1 MRKLIALLALLAASL
16 AWVGPGVAQ
25 LGGPPARPDIK
36 VDLLVGGHDQLD
48 PGAVWL
54 GVRVRLG
61 PGWKTYWRSPGDSGL
76 PSEFDW
82 SKSTNLDKAE
92 ALWPAPHRMEILG
105 VETIGYT
112 DEVVFPVKARLRDPS
127 ASSRVSLDLALYACS
142 TICVRDEHALTAVVA
157 PGPARLDE
165 QAIIDAWRRRVPAAT
180 SDALSISL
188 IRLTDATPPELEVVA
203 KASSSFRAPDLFVE
217 SDPPVFG
224 AKPRIAFG
232 SAGSATFTVKLD
244 GERLENLS
252 NRPLRVTLVDGERS
266 IEASSGD
273 LGAVSSAAP
282 PSQPAA
288 SEQSLWLMLGIAL
301 VGGFILNLMPCVFP
315 VLSLKL
321 LAFVGRDGGQVR
333 RIQAGFA
340 ASAAGIVASFLVL
353 ASAMVILRSF
363 GATVGWGIQF
373 QQPVFLAAM
382 AAVLTLFAA
391 NLLGAF
397 EVILPSRVAGALDGA
412 GRSDSLAG
420 HFGSGFVAT
429 LLATPCSA
437 PFVGTAV
444 GFALSQ
450 GAGETYLVFAALGL
464 GMALP
469 YLVVVMVPSVATML
483 PRPGRWMLAVK
494 RVMAFGLLATAVW
507 LLSIVA
513 TTAGL
518 VLATGVA
525 LALAIVVAGLRLRQ
539 GASGAVKAALS
550 LALVAVP
557 ATVIATVSLGG
568 ADTGQTA
575 DATRWRAFDE
585 EQVKTLVAEQKTV
598 LVDIT
603 AAWCITC
610 KVNKALVLDTGD
622 VKGRLSSDVV
632 PVQGDWT
639 KPDLRI
645 AAFLRSFGRYGIP
658 FNVVYGPGA
667 PEGIVLSELLTT
679 RAVLAAFDK
688 AAARPTDLSSSN

>member
-1 MRKLIALLALLAASL
+1 MRKLIAVLALLAASL
-16 AWVGPGVAQ
+16 ASVGSGVAQ
-25 LGGPPARPDIK
+25 LGGPSARPDIK
-36 VDLLVGGHDQLD
+36 VDFLVGGHDPLD

-92 ALWPAPHRMEILG
+92 TLWPAPHRIEILG

-112 DEVVFPVKARLRDPS
+112 DEVIFPIKARLRDPS
-127 ASSRVSLDLALYACS
+127 SSSRVSLDLALYACS
-142 TICVRDEHALTAVVA
+142 TICVRDDHALTSVVA
-157 PGPARLDE
+157 PGPAHPDE
-165 QAIIDAWRRRVPAAT
+165 QAIIDAWRSRVPGAT

-188 IRLTDATPPELEVVA
+188 IRLTGSNPPELEVVA
-203 KASSSFRAPDLFVE
+203 KAASSFRAPDVFVE

-224 AKPRIAFG
+224 AKPRVTVG
-232 SAGSATFTVKLD
+232 SGGSATFTVKLD
-244 GERLENLS
+244 GERMADLS
-252 NRPLRVTLVDGERS
+252 SRPIRVTLVDGERS

-273 LGAVSSAAP
+273 PATVASVAPSSQAAE
-282 PSQPAA
+282 SDR
-288 SEQSLWLMLGIAL
+288 SVWLMLGIAL

-321 LAFVGRDGGQVR
+321 LAFVGRDSGQVR

-353 ASAMVILRSF
+353 ASAMVILKSF

-373 QQPVFLAAM
+373 QQPLFLAAM

-391 NLLGAF
+391 NLLGTF
-397 EVILPSRVAGALDGA
+397 EVMLPSRVAGALDGA
-412 GRSDSLAG
+412 GRRDTLAG

-483 PRPGRWMLAVK
+483 PRPGRWMLDVK

-518 VLATGVA
+518 VLATSIA
-525 LALAIVVAGLRLRQ
+525 LALTIVVAVLRLRQ

-550 LALVAVP
+550 LALIAVP
-557 ATVIATVSLGG
+557 ATVIAAVTLGG

-610 KVNKALVLDTGD
+610 KVNKALVLDRGD

-632 PVQGDWT
+632 PLQGDWT
-639 KPDLRI
+639 KPDPRI
-645 AAFLRSFGRYGIP
+645 AGYVQSFGRYGIP

-667 PEGIVLSELLTT
+667 PEGIVLPELLTT

-688 AAARPTDLSSSN
+688 AAARRTALSSSN